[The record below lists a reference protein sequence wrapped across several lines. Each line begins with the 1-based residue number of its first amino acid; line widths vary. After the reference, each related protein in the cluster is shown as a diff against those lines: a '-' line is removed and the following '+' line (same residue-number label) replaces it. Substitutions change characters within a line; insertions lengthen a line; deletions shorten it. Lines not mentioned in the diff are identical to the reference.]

1 MMNSQQR
8 MLIIFL
14 RLLSGKKITKREL
27 MEEFDKQSSTIQRD
41 IGYIE
46 EVLLSEENGGVLS
59 DNVNIERDGRGNYQL
74 KNIGDISNLER
85 LTDTDILIL
94 LKILHSTRL
103 FNQEEFFSLSNK
115 LIATADNQEVLKQF
129 IANEQLYYEG
139 ISSNGV
145 IEKLEMVIKAIVN
158 HNMLEFSYAKNGVT
172 AVFQRVPNA
181 IYFSDLYFYMMS
193 SSHTAQ
199 DDFDLLAMNKFK
211 VHSMIDIKVISSH
224 NRVDYKDKF
233 EGGVLR
239 NQGVLPFF
247 GNPITIVLDFY
258 YDPIYVLDRFPN
270 SIIIQEN
277 DDGSIR
283 ISIQGNDGYGVKMW
297 LLGQGHHVKVIS
309 PKHIKDYLIQNMKD
323 TLTYYDIETNKK

>member
-1 MMNSQQR
+1 MNSQQR
-8 MLIIFL
+8 MLTIFL
-14 RLLSGKKITKREL
+14 RLLEGKKVTKHEL

-46 EVLLSEENGGVLS
+46 EVLLNQKNGGGLF
-59 DNVNIERDGRGNYQL
+59 NAVNIERDGRGSYQL
-74 KNIGDISNLER
+74 KRISDISNLER

-103 FNQEEFFSLSNK
+103 FNQEEFLTLSNK
-115 LIATADNQEVLKQF
+115 LIATADNKDLLKQF
-129 IANEQLYYEG
+129 IGNEQLHYQG
-139 ISSNGV
+139 ISSEGI
-145 IEKLEMVIKAIVN
+145 IEKLEIVMKAIVN
-158 HNMLEFSYAKNGVT
+158 HEMLEFSYAKNGNT
-172 AVFQRVPNA
+172 AVFRRIPNA

-199 DDFDLLAMNKFK
+199 DDFELLAMNKFK
-211 VHSMIDIKVISSH
+211 IHSMLDIKVISSH

-239 NQGVLPFF
+239 NQGVLPFL

-270 SIIIQEN
+270 SKIVQEN
-277 DDGSIR
+277 NDGSIR
-283 ISIQGNDGYGVKMW
+283 FSIQGNDGYGVKMW

-309 PKHIKDYLIQNMKD
+309 PKHIRDYLIQNMKD
-323 TLTYYDIETNKK
+323 TLSFYDIETDEK